1 MPHIDNEAL
10 CDFLE
15 GLEWAKLLVEKTLRS
30 ALAEIAAHDAR
41 LGRPATWGDFLH
53 AVFPHA
59 LSGQSDRFPVV
70 GPFRQG
76 GSESTV
82 FHSGFDAA
90 TFVKLTGSTFRVVI
104 DLADLD
110 KSFCINA
117 PGQSGDTRSPFYDA
131 MAPLWATGQV
141 VPLLSSAAAVRGAA
155 KIEIELIPSR

>member
-1 MPHIDNEAL
+1 LI
-10 CDFLE
+10 
-15 GLEWAKLLVEKTLRS
+15 EKTVRS

-41 LGRPATWGDFLH
+41 LGRPATWGDFLY
-53 AVFPHA
+53 AVFPHL
-59 LSGQSDRFPVV
+59 LSGQSDRFPIV
-70 GPFRQG
+70 GPFRHG

-117 PGQSGDTRSPFYDA
+117 PGQSGDSQSPFYDA
-131 MAPLWATGQV
+131 MAPLWAAGQV
-141 VPLLSSAAAVRGAA
+141 VPLVSSAEAVRRAVRV
-155 KIEIELIPSR
+155 EIELIPSR